1 MHGLAFLIAVLLAVG
16 VNYGLWRLW
25 YAPST
30 LGSVWA
36 DQFGVDLNS
45 LPLNMAERGVLVA
58 MGLLAAT
65 AYGLVHRMMGLDT
78 YPEAITLALG
88 IWLFFVLPAMAHVVL
103 LPKGPLLQLAVDAGY
118 ALLCYLSFATC
129 FTVILHLQALILG

>member
-1 MHGLAFLIAVLLAVG
+1 MPGPAFLIAVLLAVS
-16 VNYGLWRLW
+16 VNYAFWRLW

-65 AYGLVHRMMGLDT
+65 AYGLAHRMMGLES
-78 YPEAITLALG
+78 YPEAITLGLG

-103 LPKGPLLQLAVDAGY
+103 LPKGPLLQQAVDAGF
-118 ALLCYLSFATC
+118 ALLCYMSFAIC
-129 FTVILHLQALILG
+129 FTGVLHLQGFIAG